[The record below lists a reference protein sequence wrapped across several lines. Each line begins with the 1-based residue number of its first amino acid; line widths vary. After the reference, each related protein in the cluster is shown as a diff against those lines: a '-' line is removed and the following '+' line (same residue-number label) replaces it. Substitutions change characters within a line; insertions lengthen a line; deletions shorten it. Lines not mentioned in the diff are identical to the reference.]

1 MGHKRKLSGGFL
13 IIAGY
18 LLSPLSWWNDI
29 YLNIPL
35 SYAFAWFVGL
45 LYAPAFLAAFIGFY
59 WLTNAAGLVLM
70 HKGAGR
76 VLRKRTVPY
85 SRKDLLIDL
94 ALSIGYTILIII
106 LVRLNVIG
114 PAPTDLLK

>member
-1 MGHKRKLSGGFL
+1 MGAKRKLSGGFL
-13 IIAGY
+13 VIVGY
-18 LLSPLSWWNDI
+18 LLSPLSWWNDL

-35 SYAFAWFVGL
+35 SYAFAWLVSL

-76 VLRKRTVPY
+76 IMKKRTAPY
-85 SRKDLLIDL
+85 SKKEILIDL
-94 ALSIGYTILIII
+94 ALSIGYTILIIV
-106 LVRLNVIG
+106 LVQMDVIG
-114 PAPTDLLK
+114 PAPTELLK